1 MHNPKHLAELVRRNL
16 QVIQAFAP
24 DEDSGVGEVE
34 ADRALHEMAA
44 QLRLLD
50 NALGIGRDLQQ
61 SGYPALGYVVQ
72 NDGAREDLHF
82 RDATNKIIHAAR
94 YEWSARDDTIVVICI
109 AKKDDRWQSAETSV
123 ERLVAL
129 CDRILP

>member
-1 MHNPKHLAELVRRNL
+1 MHDPKQLAELVRRNL
-16 QVIQAFAP
+16 QVVQSFASN
-24 DEDSGVGEVE
+24 EDGDISEVE

-50 NALGIGRDLQQ
+50 NALGIGRDLQK
-61 SGYPALGYVVQ
+61 SGYPALGYVVL
-72 NDGAREDLHF
+72 NDGTREDLHF
-82 RDATNKIIHAAR
+82 RDVTNKIMHAGR
-94 YEWSARDDTIVVICI
+94 YEWAVRDGIAVVTCI

-123 ERLVAL
+123 DRLAAL